1 MNAKTSLAFL
11 TAAFLTAALLTGVAV
26 CVLALGARP
35 ASACDV
41 DGIHA
46 AASAQA
52 QQAFSVGGT
61 ASSLSSSFM
70 TLGATPLASPNPVIG
85 SEYGR
90 PPVVRAREV
99 ASPNGIEG
107 SPLRED
113 SAGEIM
119 VGKLELVRSP
129 IDDPGPMMSMAV
141 RALAWWSR
149 YLQLTD
155 TTSSSDVL
163 LQPASLTPKSD

>member
-11 TAAFLTAALLTGVAV
+11 FGALLTGVAV
-26 CVLALGARP
+26 CVLGLAAQP
-35 ASACDV
+35 ACACDV

-61 ASSLSSSFM
+61 ASSMSSPLVA
-70 TLGATPLASPNPVIG
+70 LGTTPLATPNPVVG
-85 SEYGR
+85 SENGQ
-90 PPVVRAREV
+90 PPGARAREV
-99 ASPNGIEG
+99 ASRDGIER
-107 SPLRED
+107 SLLRED
-113 SAGEIM
+113 SVGEIM
-119 VGKLELVRSP
+119 VGKLELVGSP